1 MRAVD
6 LLELAAITF
15 ADLGH
20 HAEAARL
27 LGSAEAQR
35 ELTRY
40 NRWAPARDELAPVL
54 DAIESGLGQN
64 VFDRALSEGRAL
76 SLEQAAAYAYR
87 GRGSHTRAVAG
98 WESLTPAE
106 RRVVSLVA
114 EGLTNAEIAGQ
125 LFVSTGT
132 VKSHLTRVFDKLGVT
147 NRAQLARQARA
158 QLTAGA
164 GLGPALA

>member
-6 LLELAAITF
+6 LLELAAITA

-27 LGSAEAQR
+27 LGAAEAQR
-35 ELTRY
+35 DLTGY

-54 DAIESGLGQN
+54 DAIESCIGHDA
-64 VFDRALSEGRAL
+64 FYRALSAGRAL

-87 GRGSHTRAVAG
+87 GRGSHTRAVNG

-132 VKSHLTRVFDKLGVT
+132 VKSHLTRVFDKLGVA
-147 NRAQLARQARA
+147 NRSQLARQAKA
-158 QLTAGA
+158 
-164 GLGPALA
+164 PLATERT